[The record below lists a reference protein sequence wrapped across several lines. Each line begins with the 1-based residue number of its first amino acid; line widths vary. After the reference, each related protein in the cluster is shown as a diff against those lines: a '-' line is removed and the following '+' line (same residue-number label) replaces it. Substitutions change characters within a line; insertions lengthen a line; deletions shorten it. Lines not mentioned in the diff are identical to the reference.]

1 LFLQFCF
8 CNRDP
13 DLLTKP
19 APYKVGMLSP
29 NFYSLDILK
38 SMIDQAQVHK
48 VANLARLALTETE
61 EVQFTTQLGSI
72 LDYFEQLSELDVSNV
87 EPTTR
92 AIDVSNVTRPDDLQ
106 AIGDREAILA
116 NAPDQDGDFF
126 KVPKIMKDQED

>member
-1 LFLQFCF
+1 
-8 CNRDP
+8 
-13 DLLTKP
+13 
-19 APYKVGMLSP
+19 MLSP